1 MSLEQN
7 SILIWIDQNI
17 DNNENIDYLK
27 EFEKKKSYDIFTFKN
42 ENDGLKKIK
51 EIKFRKT
58 FIIINGSSYHDF
70 IFKFINQ
77 INNIYIIPI
86 IIIFT
91 KDKNSFIEN
100 NKDIKEII
108 DNEFY
113 NLGGIQSEFESIKTF
128 IEKSNETKNYFQ
140 SNNSMSHSKN
150 IDEKFFSIEKI
161 DKIEQL
167 FLPLYYKTLIE
178 INSSDNFKYLTQILM
193 REYSNDITFN
203 LLSQIRMYEKI
214 PNEILSKFYSR
225 IYTIE
230 SNFLQDLNNKILE
243 GNIDEFIPYI
253 KILFEGIKINSLLS
267 STDNNLYYS
276 TYLDNSEF
284 NLIRSNLQNN
294 NNVFPS
300 FIIFSKFF
308 MSFTK
313 NKESAQK
320 ILSKNIFNKVP
331 VLFELEK
338 NNLINKNLN
347 THFDSENISYIVND
361 KTVLFLPFS
370 SFEIKEIKE
379 IKDNGKI
386 FFQINLDYLSKY
398 DSFLRNCNKN
408 INVNEIIPSS
418 LFKEEFMKFTIFND
432 SNFSSFTIKNLLD
445 YVKNYKNEIISF
457 YQISKKDIN
466 KSIYIINNKTNN
478 IAYDSELYLNGEKI
492 DFCSE
497 YKFQNEGQY
506 ILNIKSKTKISNI
519 ERIFYQCLKLKSLDF
534 SFFNS
539 DNINNA
545 MNIVSGCSKLTY
557 LNLTNFNSSNL
568 TNMSGMFSYCSSLT
582 SLNLSSFNTNN
593 VYNMSRMFFY
603 CSSLTSLNL
612 SNFNTNNV
620 KDMSQ
625 LFMNCSSLTELNIS
639 NFNTNNVED
648 MCYMFAYCSSL
659 TSLNLSNLNTN
670 NVEDMNHMFYNCSR
684 LTSLNLSNFNTNN
697 VCNMSGMFLKCSS
710 LTSLNLSNFNT
721 NNVIN
726 MSGMFSNCSSL
737 SSLNLTNF
745 ETNDVEDMS
754 EMFLNCESLTYLN
767 ISTFKTEKV
776 INMNKMFQNCSTL
789 DNLDL
794 SKFTTKEVERM
805 DNMFN
810 NCAVLS
816 SLNLSNF
823 NTEKVIN
830 MSYMFQNCYSLTELN
845 LSNFNTKNVIN
856 MNRMFSDCESL
867 INLDLSNFNTKNVIN
882 MKKMFFNCSSLKN
895 ISNISNFN
903 TENVIDMK
911 RMFYNCS
918 SLENL
923 NLCNFRTE
931 NVNDMSEMFEDCS
944 SLMTLEISNFKT
956 QKVKNMSSMFCNCIS
971 LLSLDISGF
980 KTTNFTKV
988 QDMFNGSKK
997 IINIKTTD
1005 NKILNEL
1012 SKI

>member
-1 MSLEQN
+1 MLTNQK
-7 SILIWIDQNI
+7 SILVWIDKKI
-17 DNNENIDYLK
+17 DNNENKVYLK
-27 EFEKKKSYDIFTFKN
+27 EFEEMELFDIFTFKN
-42 ENDGLKKIK
+42 EDDGLKKIK

-58 FIIINGSSYHDF
+58 FLILSGSVYQDF
-70 IFKFINQ
+70 IIKFINQ
-77 INNIYIIPI
+77 INDIFVIPI

-91 KDKNSFIEN
+91 WDKYYFIEKNKNIEQIFN
-100 NKDIKEII
+100 NR
-108 DNEFY
+108 FY
-113 NLGGIQSEFESIKTF
+113 NLGGIQSSFKPVKDF
-128 IEKSNETKNYFQ
+128 IENLSQINNYFQ
-140 SNNSMSHSKN
+140 HNNSMCQLNN
-150 IDEKFFSIEKI
+150 IDEKIFIIDKI

-178 INSSDNFKYLTQILM
+178 INSADNFKILIQKLM
-193 REYSNDITFN
+193 KEYSNKQIFD
-203 LLSQIRMYEKI
+203 LLSQIIMFDTI
-214 PNEILSKFYSR
+214 PYEILSKFFSR

-230 SNFLQDLNNKILE
+230 SSFHRDLNNKILE
-243 GNIDEFIPYI
+243 GNINDFIPYI
-253 KILFEGIKINSLLS
+253 KILFEGTKINSLLS
-267 STDNNLYYS
+267 FNDTYLYYS
-276 TYLDNSEF
+276 TYLENDDLNKII
-284 NLIRSNLQNN
+284 NYLNN
-294 NNVFPS
+294 KNKEFPS
-300 FIIFSKFF
+300 LIIYSKIFI
-308 MSFTK
+308 SFTK
-313 NKESAQK
+313 NKELAQK
-320 ILSKNIFNKVP
+320 KISKNKINKAP
-331 VLFELEK
+331 VLFELENK
-338 NNLINKNLN
+338 DLINKNLY
-347 THFDSENISYIVND
+347 THFDLENISNIPNNQ
-361 KTVLFLPFS
+361 KVLFLPFS

-379 IKDNGKI
+379 IEDNGRI
-386 FFQINLDYLSKY
+386 IFQINLGFLNKY
-398 DSFLRNCNKN
+398 DLFLRNYNKN
-408 INVNEIIPSS
+408 INLNEIIPSS
-418 LFKEEFMKFTIFND
+418 LFKEEFMKFKIFNN
-432 SNFSSFTIKNLLD
+432 SNFSSFTINNLLD

-457 YQISKKDIN
+457 YQISEKDIN

-545 MNIVSGCSKLTY
+545 MNIVSGCSRLTY

-582 SLNLSSFNTNN
+582 SLNLSNFNTNN

-625 LFMNCSSLTELNIS
+625 LFMNCSSLTELNLS

-659 TSLNLSNLNTN
+659 TELNLSNFNTN
-670 NVEDMNHMFYNCSR
+670 NVEDMNHMFYNCSS

-697 VCNMSGMFLKCSS
+697 VGNMSGMFLRCSS

-726 MSGMFSNCSSL
+726 MNQMFSNCSSL
-737 SSLNLTNF
+737 KSLDLTNF
-745 ETNDVEDMS
+745 DTKDVEDMS
-754 EMFLNCESLTYLN
+754 EMFLKCESLTYLN
-767 ISTFKTEKV
+767 VSTFKTEKV
-776 INMNKMFQNCSTL
+776 INMKKMFQNCSTL
-789 DNLDL
+789 VDLDL
-794 SKFTTKEVERM
+794 SKFNTKEVERM

-830 MSYMFQNCYSLTELN
+830 MSNMFQNCNSLTELN

-856 MNRMFSDCESL
+856 MNRMFSDCQSL
-867 INLDLSNFNTKNVIN
+867 KNLDLSNFNTKNVIN
-882 MKKMFFNCSSLKN
+882 MRKMFFNCSSLEN
-895 ISNISNFN
+895 ITNISNFN
-903 TENVIDMK
+903 TENVKDMK
-911 RMFYNCS
+911 QMFYNCS
-918 SLENL
+918 SLEDL

-931 NVNDMSEMFEDCS
+931 NVYDMSEMFEDCS
-944 SLMTLEISNFKT
+944 SLRTLEISNFKT
-956 QKVKNMSSMFCNCIS
+956 QNVKNMSSMFYNCIS
-971 LLSLDISGF
+971 LLSLDISDF

-988 QDMFNGSKK
+988 QDMFYGSKK
-997 IINIKTTD
+997 NINIKATD
-1005 NKILNEL
+1005 NKILKEF
-1012 SKI
+1012 SDI

>member
-27 EFEKKKSYDIFTFKN
+27 EFEKKKSYDIYTFKN
-42 ENDGLKKIK
+42 EDDSLKKIK

-58 FIIINGSSYHDF
+58 FIIISGSSYHDF
-70 IFKFINQ
+70 ILKFINQ

-128 IEKSNETKNYFQ
+128 IENSNETKNYFQ
-140 SNNSMSHSKN
+140 SNNSISHSKN
-150 IDEKFFSIEKI
+150 IDEKFFIIEKI

-178 INSSDNFKYLTQILM
+178 INSSDDFKFLPQILM
-193 REYSNDITFN
+193 REYSNDTTFN

-230 SNFLQDLNNKILE
+230 NNFLQDLNNKILE

-276 TYLDNSEF
+276 TYLDNNEF
-284 NLIRSNLQNN
+284 NLIKSNLQNKN
-294 NNVFPS
+294 KDFPS
-300 FIIFSKFF
+300 FIIFSKCF

-313 NKESAQK
+313 NKESTQK

-361 KTVLFLPFS
+361 RTVLFLPFS

-379 IKDNGKI
+379 IEDNGKI

-398 DSFLRNCNKN
+398 DSFLRNYNKN

-457 YQISKKDIN
+457 YQISEKDIN

-545 MNIVSGCSKLTY
+545 MNIVSGCSRLTY

-582 SLNLSSFNTNN
+582 SLNLSNFNTNN

-625 LFMNCSSLTELNIS
+625 LFMNCSSLTELNLS

-659 TSLNLSNLNTN
+659 TELNLSNFNTN
-670 NVEDMNHMFYNCSR
+670 NVEDMNHMFYNCSS

-697 VCNMSGMFLKCSS
+697 VGNMSGMFLRCSS

-726 MSGMFSNCSSL
+726 MNQMFSNCSSL
-737 SSLNLTNF
+737 KSLDLTNF
-745 ETNDVEDMS
+745 DTKDVEDMS
-754 EMFLNCESLTYLN
+754 EMFLKCESLTYLN
-767 ISTFKTEKV
+767 VSTFKTEKV
-776 INMNKMFQNCSTL
+776 INMKKMFQNCSTL
-789 DNLDL
+789 VDLDL
-794 SKFTTKEVERM
+794 SKFNTKEVERM

-830 MSYMFQNCYSLTELN
+830 MSNMFQNCNSLTELN

-856 MNRMFSDCESL
+856 MR
-867 INLDLSNFNTKNVIN
+867 
-882 MKKMFFNCSSLKN
+882 KMFFNCSSLEN
-895 ISNISNFN
+895 ITNISNFN
-903 TENVIDMK
+903 TENVKDMK
-911 RMFYNCS
+911 QMFYNCS
-918 SLENL
+918 SLEDL

-931 NVNDMSEMFEDCS
+931 NVYDMSEMFEDCS
-944 SLMTLEISNFKT
+944 SLRTLEISNFKT
-956 QKVKNMSSMFCNCIS
+956 QNVKNMSSMFYNCIS
-971 LLSLDISGF
+971 LLSLDISDF

-988 QDMFNGSKK
+988 QDMFYGSKK
-997 IINIKTTD
+997 NINIKATD
-1005 NKILNEL
+1005 NKILKEF
-1012 SKI
+1012 SDI